1 MRVVAVL
8 AAVLLSA
15 GLAGCTQGDPGKST
29 FAQTCPA
36 WIKGPDAQVVNGNLV
51 LTNQTTQP
59 QFDRWDY
66 REPTDKPGTGFGDGI
81 LQRFNHSLDFLSMDF
96 HFHQGEGKDARLLYI
111 QDAEL
116 HVTFFASEGGVPGQE
131 LDASLEGQPGTAK
144 HEWVFR
150 TAPGGYLIENLTWR
164 VELAKPNEPPNPRG
178 VFVHWQMVPNLDK
191 DINTASVVLMRYSP
205 EFWYRT
211 CSSDGTKV

>member
-1 MRVVAVL
+1 VRLVAVL
-8 AAVLLSA
+8 AVLALSA
-15 GLAGCTQGDPGKST
+15 GLAGCTQGDPNGGFKQS
-29 FAQTCPA
+29 CPA

-66 REPTDKPGTGFGDGI
+66 REPSAKSPGTGFGDGL

-96 HFHQGEGKDARLLYI
+96 HFHQGEGKDARLLYV

-116 HVTFFASEGGVPGQE
+116 HVSFFASENGAPGE
-131 LDASLEGQPGTAK
+131 SLDASLEGQPSTAK
-144 HEWVFR
+144 HEWTFR
-150 TAPGGYLIENLTWR
+150 TTPGGYLIENLTWR
-164 VELAKPNEPPNPRG
+164 VELAHPDQPPNPRG
-178 VFVHWQMVPNLDK
+178 VFVHWEMIPNLDNNI
-191 DINTASVVLMRYSP
+191 DTASVILMRYSP